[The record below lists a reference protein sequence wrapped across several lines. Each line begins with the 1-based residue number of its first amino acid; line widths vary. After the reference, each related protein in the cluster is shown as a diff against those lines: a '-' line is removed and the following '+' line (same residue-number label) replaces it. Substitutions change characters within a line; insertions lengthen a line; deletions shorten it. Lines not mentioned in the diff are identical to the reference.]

1 MSVDNITARTAIV
14 SWQLP
19 FSLINL
25 TNYSV
30 TVDEIPTA
38 GLTAAGSV
46 LIDSDVDLTT
56 VNLTETGMVLRPNRQ
71 YRVTVVAY
79 NRAGRGEEANM
90 TFMTLEDGK
99 EFIKNFVREE
109 WEGANE
115 KEGDGRWG

>member
-1 MSVDNITARTAIV
+1 MLVDDVTARTAVV

-30 TVDEIPTA
+30 TVDEIPTV
-38 GLTAAGSV
+38 GLTAAGPV
-46 LIDSDVDLTT
+46 LVDSDVDLTT
-56 VNLTETGMVLRPNRQ
+56 VNLTETGMMLRPNRQ

-99 EFIKNFVREE
+99 EFIIVREE
-109 WEGANE
+109 FCKGGVGGS
-115 KEGDGRWG
+115 K